1 MFFPLYNEYTYI
13 HFLKCYCILGHYYFI
28 FFYIFVLC
36 KHSLSVF
43 VPLIN
48 LDFAEFIFLG
58 IFMSEMCIKMYGLG
72 TRPYFH
78 SSFNCFDCI
87 VSFSCLLF
95 YCLILENQKTIG
107 GKHYTKTLYQL
118 SILSS
123 FRSSC

>member
-1 MFFPLYNEYTYI
+1 MWL
-13 HFLKCYCILGHYYFI
+13 HFGSLKACYSSGILSFL
-28 FFYIFVLC
+28 YIFVLC

-43 VPLIN
+43 VSLVNP
-48 LDFAEFIFLG
+48 DFAEFIFLG

-95 YCLILENQKTIG
+95 YCLLLVNQKTVG
-107 GKHYTKTLYQL
+107 GNQNIIPAVY
-118 SILSS
+118 S
-123 FRSSC
+123 FLFQVLMLI